1 MGMRFFIGVAS
12 REHVLMGVRGG
23 FAQFG
28 HGKMA
33 PAKRLA
39 RGDWV
44 IYYSSKDRIS
54 EALPCQRF
62 TALGRVVDDEPVQ
75 VEQAPRF
82 TPWRRRMEYL
92 EAREVE
98 IRPLLDHLSFIT
110 DKSKWGAVLRF
121 GLVEI
126 PHDDF
131 MRIAKRMVPAF
142 EPP

>member
-1 MGMRFFIGVAS
+1 MAMRFFIGVAS
-12 REHVLMGVRGG
+12 REHVRIGVNGG

-39 RGDWV
+39 TGDWV
-44 IYYSSKDRIS
+44 IYYSSKERIS
-54 EALPCQRF
+54 EAGRCQRF
-62 TALGRVVDDEPVQ
+62 TALGRVVDDEPLR
-75 VEQAPRF
+75 VEQAPGF

-110 DKSKWGAVLRF
+110 DKSRWGAVFRF
-121 GLVEI
+121 GLIEI
-126 PHDDF
+126 PRDDF

-142 EPP
+142 EPS